1 MSKQILSVLKHT
13 EYGNLE
19 DSDIG
24 LFASA
29 FAPVAG
35 SKMTILLTEDAV
47 NYGVRGQ
54 EGQGIK
60 IAGTPVQPGFL
71 IETDVQSVQQAD
83 IPVYALREDLQ
94 ERGIAPGELIPGIK
108 VMSRKEYGKFV
119 DRFDTVWNW

>member
-1 MSKQILSVLKHT
+1 MSKKILSVLTHT

-35 SKMTILLTEDAV
+35 SQMTILLSQDAV

-54 EGQGIK
+54 EGTGIK

-71 IETDVQSVQQAD
+71 IETDVQSVQQAN
-83 IPVYALREDLQ
+83 IPVYAFQEDLE
-94 ERGIAPGELIPGIK
+94 ERGLGPAELIAGIQLLRR
-108 VMSRKEYGKFV
+108 SEYGKFV
-119 DRFDTVWNW
+119 DQFDTIWNW